1 MHIVTQHIERADP
14 TLVSGLGQC
23 GVAAVHEAQGRSG
36 LLACGMRPIF
46 AGAQLAGSAVTVSV
60 PPADNWMIHVA
71 IEQLQRGDVLVVA
84 PTSPC
89 DAGYFGDLL
98 ATSAQTQ
105 GCVGL
110 VIDAGVRDVRDLTQ
124 MNFPVWS
131 TAVSAQGT
139 VKETLGSI
147 NVPIVCAGAR
157 VNPGDVIVA
166 DDDGVC
172 VVPRETAPVV
182 LETARERIASE
193 DDKRA
198 KLAAGTLGLDI
209 YNMRDRLEAKG
220 LKYV

>member
-1 MHIVTQHIERADP
+1 MHIVTQHIERADRA
-14 TLVSGLGQC
+14 LVSGLGQC

-131 TAVSAQGT
+131 TAISAQGT

-147 NVPIVCAGAR
+147 NVPIVCAGAL

-172 VVPRETAPVV
+172 VVPQDTAPVV
-182 LETARERIASE
+182 LEMARERIASE

>member
-1 MHIVTQHIERADP
+1 MHIVTQYIERVDP
-14 TLVSGLGQC
+14 ALVSGLGQC

-71 IEQLQRGDVLVVA
+71 IEQLQRGDILVVA

-98 ATSAQTQ
+98 ATSAQAQ

>member
-71 IEQLQRGDVLVVA
+71 IEQLQRGDILVVA

-98 ATSAQTQ
+98 ATSAQAQ

-131 TAVSAQGT
+131 TAISAQGT

-147 NVPIVCAGAR
+147 NVPIVCAGAL

>member
-1 MHIVTQHIERADP
+1 MHIVTQYIERADP
-14 TLVSGLGQC
+14 ALVSGLGQC

-71 IEQLQRGDVLVVA
+71 IEQLQRGDILVVA

-98 ATSAQTQ
+98 ATSAQAQ

-147 NVPIVCAGAR
+147 NVPIVCAGAL

-172 VVPRETAPVV
+172 VVPQDTAPVV
-182 LETARERIASE
+182 LEMARERIASE

>member
-71 IEQLQRGDVLVVA
+71 IEQLQRGDILVVA

-98 ATSAQTQ
+98 ATSAQAQ

-157 VNPGDVIVA
+157 VNPADVIVA